1 MKKSLMLAAILAGG
15 ALPAH
20 AADLSYTWIE
30 GGYAQLNIDDDFL
43 GDPEG
48 KGGYVRG
55 SYQLSSQAYVFG
67 GYARV
72 SEDYSYGGDRLD
84 VDVDQTELGFGFRME
99 AGDNVDFTADIALVR
114 LGADAEVRFANGD
127 RFGLDDSTNA
137 GRVTVGLRGT
147 PSPRTEAW
155 IKGGYLDGS
164 DLDGEFVG
172 TLGGQFKFN
181 PTWGLVV
188 EGEVTGDFTRYF
200 AGVRASF

>member
-1 MKKSLMLAAILAGG
+1 MKKSIVLAAILASG
-15 ALPAH
+15 AFSAQ
-20 AADLSYTWIE
+20 AADLSYTWVE
-30 GGYAQLNIDDDFL
+30 GGYAQLNIDDDYL

-48 KGGYVRG
+48 KGGYIRG

-67 GYARV
+67 GYAQV
-72 SEDYSYGGDRLD
+72 SEDYSYAGDRLD
-84 VDVDQTELGFGFRME
+84 VDVDQAELGFGFRMS
-99 AGDNVDFTADIALVR
+99 AGDNVDFTADIAMVR
-114 LGADAEVRFANGD
+114 LGAEAEIRFTDGD
-127 RFGLDDSTNA
+127 RIAEDDHTNA

-172 TLGGQFKFN
+172 TLGGQFKLN

-188 EGEVTGDFTRYF
+188 EGEVIGDLTRYF

>member
-1 MKKSLMLAAILAGG
+1 MKKSLILAAILASG
-15 ALPAH
+15 AFSAQ
-20 AADLSYTWIE
+20 AADLSYTCVA
-30 GGYAQLNIDDDFL
+30 GGYDQLAVRYDHL
-43 GDPEG
+43 GDREG

-55 SYQLSSQAYVFG
+55 SYQRSSQAYVFG
-67 GYARV
+67 GYSQV
-72 SEDYSYGGDRLD
+72 SEDDSYAGDRLD
-84 VDVDQTELGFGFRME
+84 VDVDQAELGFGFRMS
-99 AGDNVDFTADIALVR
+99 AGDNVDFTADIAMLRRGAEAEIR
-114 LGADAEVRFANGD
+114 LADGERIAEAAH
-127 RFGLDDSTNA
+127 TNA

-188 EGEVTGDFTRYF
+188 EGEVIGDFTRYF

>member
-1 MKKSLMLAAILAGG
+1 MKKSLLLAAILAS
-15 ALPAH
+15 ASFSTQ
-20 AADLSYTWIE
+20 AADLSYTWVE
-30 GGYAQLNIDDDFL
+30 GGFAQLNINDDYL

-48 KGGYVRG
+48 KGGYIRG
-55 SYQLSSQAYVFG
+55 SYQLSSQAFLFG
-67 GYARV
+67 GFAQV
-72 SEDYSYGGDRLD
+72 SEDYSYAGDRLD

-114 LGADAEVRFANGD
+114 LGAEAAVRFADGD
-127 RFGLDDSTNA
+127 RFSADDDTNA

-164 DLDGEFVG
+164 DLEGEFVG